1 MFRGIYIGCYVHGGG
16 HRVVAS
22 CTAGVCRVH
31 RKCMEGYRMVA
42 RYTEGVQRGTE
53 WLLGAWRVTWSSC
66 YVHKCTMEGGQR
78 VCRMV

>member
-1 MFRGIYIGCYVHGGG
+1 MFRGIYIGCYVHVEGDIS
-16 HRVVAS
+16 VVAS

-53 WLLGAWRVTWSSC
+53 WFVRC
-66 YVHKCTMEGGQR
+66 MEG
-78 VCRMV
+78 VYME